1 MTDAAVARPRTF
13 PFQASTLITLVMIAV
28 TGSFPLRVLAQ
39 KAPPVVP
46 SSVPQS
52 KVVRAAVDD
61 DLLTDAERDA
71 QRIFHGL
78 LDEVSDSAKSSAAF
92 ALARWDLNNPL
103 LAPDH
108 QATAPLLRAEAAL
121 RRGDFHQIGA
131 LLAGDDS
138 PRAVLLRGRALAGL
152 GQFDKA
158 VATFTSLREAT
169 RNNKYDTAADIT
181 AAAEAAAE
189 LAMLEGRGGEEY
201 QLVLGQ
207 YDRATQQADRLY
219 WPAHLAAGELLM
231 SKDNPQQALK
241 SLQAALVLNP
251 MESSL
256 WFSLGRI
263 ALRGYDFDSVNKA
276 VFKLRQIQPTNVL
289 ADILAAEMYLQQ
301 RDADMA
307 QRTLI
312 AALLRYPNQ
321 RDLLA
326 LSAAAAALDYK
337 PDQTAAALAAFDAVS
352 PGHPLAYFVTGRYL
366 SLSRQYD
373 YGANMLAESIRRQ
386 PNWSAPQVELGLLL
400 NQAGREAESLA
411 VLRGVTRLDPF
422 NIRAAN
428 VLKMLEALAGYH
440 TIETDHFIVKFGDE
454 IDGALARDMPE
465 LLEQIYTEVTAAFSH
480 KPRVKTLIE
489 IMPDKQ
495 YFAVRI
501 TGMPD
506 IWTIAAST
514 GSVVA
519 LTPPRI
525 GKKQAG
531 PFDWYRVIRHEF
543 VHTVTLD
550 QTDNRIPHWFTEACA
565 VSQEP
570 GPRDYDTCQLLAMTL
585 LNDELFDMDEINWGF
600 VRPRKPTDRALAY
613 AQAHWMFEYI
623 TQRFGHRT
631 ILKMLSLSK
640 QGAAENRIVPEA
652 TGQTADE
659 FMSGFKQWAHQQI
672 RDWGLNP
679 TPPRREVM
687 QKLRDGGDNTQQN
700 LDALLKQHPDHPDL
714 LRVAAENALDRGED
728 KAAYS
733 LLLRYASVRP
743 VDPWADAR
751 IAELAVKLGRPNEA
765 VSHLEQLDRLDQH
778 TGAHAQTLME
788 IYRRGG
794 QLDEAQVAAQRV
806 LIRQPYDPAMRET
819 AAAIALQ
826 RGDME
831 TALRHIQALTVI
843 EPDQSIHFTRL
854 AALYH
859 KMSRPAEAN
868 AAAEKARELNPGAPV
883 DAFLK

>member
-1 MTDAAVARPRTF
+1 MLIVVTAALAQPVH
-13 PFQASTLITLVMIAV
+13 
-28 TGSFPLRVLAQ
+28 AQ
-39 KAPPVVP
+39 KAPQVVP
-46 SSVPQS
+46 DAVPES

-61 DLLTDAERDA
+61 DLLTDTERDV

-78 LDEVSDSAKSSAAF
+78 LDEVSDDAQRTAAF
-92 ALARWDLNNPL
+92 ALARWELDSRL

-108 QATAPLLRAEAAL
+108 EATAPLIRAEAAM
-121 RRGDFHQIGA
+121 RRGDYHLIGD

-138 PRAVLLRGRALAGL
+138 PRAVLLRGRALSGL
-152 GQFDKA
+152 GLFDQA
-158 VATFTSLREAT
+158 VVVLTPLRAAAT
-169 RNNKYDTAADIT
+169 NHKYQAAADIT
-181 AAAEAAAE
+181 AAAEATAE
-189 LAMLEGRGGEEY
+189 LAILEGRGGDEY
-201 QLVLGQ
+201 QLVLSE

-241 SLQAALVLNP
+241 SLQAALLLNP
-251 MESSL
+251 RESRI
-256 WFSLGRI
+256 WFELGRI
-263 ALRGYDFDSVNKA
+263 ALRGYNFAEANKA
-276 VFKLRQIQPTNVL
+276 VWKLRQIQPTSVL
-289 ADILAAEMYLQQ
+289 ADILASEMYLQQ
-301 RDADMA
+301 RDADLA

-312 AALLRYPNQ
+312 PALMRYPNQ

-326 LSAAAAALDYK
+326 LSAAAAALQFK
-337 PDQTAAALAAFDAVS
+337 PEQTEAALAGFDAVS
-352 PGHPLAYFVTGRYL
+352 PGHPLAYFVTGKYL
-366 SLSRQYD
+366 SLTRQYD
-373 YGANMLAESIRRQ
+373 RGADMLAIASKRQ

-400 NQAGREAESLA
+400 NQAGREEESLA
-411 VLRGVTRLDPF
+411 ILRGVTRLDPF

-440 TIETDHFIVKFGDE
+440 TIETDHFIIKYGDE

-465 LLEQIYTEVTAAFSH
+465 QLEQIYDEVTAAFSS

-489 IMPDKQ
+489 IMPNKQ

-525 GKKQAG
+525 GKKQSG

-570 GPRDYDTCQLLAMTL
+570 GPRDYNTCQLLATTL
-585 LNDELFDMDEINWGF
+585 LNDELFDLDEINWGF
-600 VRPRKPTDRALAY
+600 VRPKKPTDRALAY
-613 AQAHWMFEYI
+613 AQAHWMFQYI

-631 ILKMLSLSK
+631 ILKMLALSR
-640 QGAAENRIVPEA
+640 QGVAENRIVPEA
-652 TGQTADE
+652 TGQTADA
-659 FMSGFKQWAHQQI
+659 FMSGFKQWAHQQVD
-672 RDWGLNP
+672 DWGLNP
-679 TPPRREVM
+679 TPTRREVLT
-687 QKLRDGGDNTQQN
+687 KLREGDDNTQQN

-714 LRVAAENALDRGED
+714 LRIAAENAIDRGDD

-778 TGAHAQTLME
+778 TGAHAESLME
-788 IYRRGG
+788 IYRRSG
-794 QLDEAQVAAQRV
+794 QLDQAQVAAQRV
-806 LIRQPYDPAMRET
+806 LIRQPYNPAMRET
-819 AAAIALQ
+819 AATIALQ
-826 RGDME
+826 RGDLE
-831 TALRHIQALTVI
+831 TALRHLQALTVI
-843 EPDQSIHFTRL
+843 EPEQSIHFTRL

-859 KMSRPAEAN
+859 KMNRPAEAK
-868 AAAEKARELNPGAPV
+868 AAAKKAKALNTSAPV
-883 DAFLK
+883 DAFLN